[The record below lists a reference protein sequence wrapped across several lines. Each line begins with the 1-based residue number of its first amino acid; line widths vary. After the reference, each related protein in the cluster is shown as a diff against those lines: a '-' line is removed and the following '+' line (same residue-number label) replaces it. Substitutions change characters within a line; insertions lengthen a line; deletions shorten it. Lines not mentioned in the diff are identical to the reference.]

1 VTGGPTLPSI
11 QCAIQSLPPGHETD
25 AHRHTTTVI
34 DHVFEG
40 TGTTYINRQPFHWDK
55 GDSFIVPLWHTHRHI
70 NRSSSKEA
78 ILFSMSD
85 SPLLKS
91 LELYRE
97 ESVSQ

>member
-1 VTGGPTLPSI
+1 MIEAQG
-11 QCAIQSLPPGHETD
+11 
-25 AHRHTTTVI
+25 TVASPEVL
-34 DHVFEG
+34 DLS
-40 TGTTYINRQPFHWDK
+40 N
-55 GDSFIVPLWHTHRHI
+55 THRHI